1 MLESDFEVR
10 TTLRYSALK
19 STLYCENIMSN
30 ETLCNHYHLHN
41 FHPTIR
47 LIKTRGPN
55 NRNVTRDVFSCEL
68 GGFDQH
74 FDLKASLG
82 ELYDQI
88 NQPLAGFR

>member
-19 STLYCENIMSN
+19 STCIVRISCLMKLYVTIIIYTIS
-30 ETLCNHYHLHN
+30 
-41 FHPTIR
+41 TIR

-68 GGFDQH
+68 SGFDQH
-74 FDLKASLG
+74 FDLKASLE